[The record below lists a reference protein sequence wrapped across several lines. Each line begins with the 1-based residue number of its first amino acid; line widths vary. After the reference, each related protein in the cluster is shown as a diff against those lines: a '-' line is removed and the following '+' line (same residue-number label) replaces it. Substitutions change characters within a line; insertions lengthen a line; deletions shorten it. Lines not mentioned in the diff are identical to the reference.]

1 MTHVIKKAEW
11 GTEIKAF
18 PYCVDSQPE
27 KNQELKTSLSKGFY
41 TYTEPHVA
49 WGVKWLLLE
58 LPQSIKKDA
67 EILVVNQNYK
77 LYEIVDNVKR

>member
-1 MTHVIKKAEW
+1 MTLVIKWAEW
-11 GTEIKAF
+11 VTEIKAF

-41 TYTEPHVA
+41 AYTEPHVE
-49 WGVKWLLLE
+49 WGDKWLLLE

-67 EILVVNQNYK
+67 EILVVNQDYK
-77 LYEIVDNVKR
+77 LYEIVDNEKR